1 MTMTMTTRS
10 MTRPISVASVLLVV
24 AVFALVVSSTTA
36 TASSTASSST
46 DRMVVGSSIFRQQRS
61 SSRTSQQQQ
70 QQQQQQEGLSS
81 GSGLSSS
88 KGSSSKRQGRWLKDE
103 SLPSLHRRNQ
113 QLLLQSSRNL
123 QSHSSTRRNLQ
134 TSNNNNA
141 MSVCELA
148 KIDEELNIFGTNEI
162 SCECTTIELD
172 DRYSEFININ
182 EQPTLVELKC
192 IDTRCSYC
200 SKDGQT
206 CDRYSYGSIY
216 EEIPRTAT
224 AAAYIAQVGYF
235 ETNQYIEGRDEAV
248 IYTEYYDPLNSNAN
262 ANNAAGNNDI
272 PVHSCSM
279 DIDGLR
285 CAVCEYIDCI
295 DDTTASGED
304 TGNLYYGLKVIC
316 SNIKIGDGLGGY
328 QTASDFETCNK
339 EQINDI
345 GSNQGT

>member
-1 MTMTMTTRS
+1 
-10 MTRPISVASVLLVV
+10 MTRPIYV
-24 AVFALVVSSTTA
+24 AVLVAVYALLVSSTTA
-36 TASSTASSST
+36 TASTTASSST
-46 DRMVVGSSIFRQQRS
+46 NRIAGSSIFRQQRS
-61 SSRTSQQQQ
+61 SSRTSQHQ
-70 QQQQQQEGLSS
+70 LA

-88 KGSSSKRQGRWLKDE
+88 KGSGLSSSKRQGRWLKDE

-113 QLLLQSSRNL
+113 QLQLQLQSN
-123 QSHSSTRRNLQ
+123 QSNQSQLHSSTRRNLQ

-182 EQPTLVELKC
+182 DQPTSVELKC

-262 ANNAAGNNDI
+262 NAGNNDI

-295 DDTTASGED
+295 DDTATED

-345 GSNQGT
+345 GSNQGTYVLRRYT

>member
-1 MTMTMTTRS
+1 MTMTTRI

-36 TASSTASSST
+36 STTASSTT
-46 DRMVVGSSIFRQQRS
+46 NRMVVGSSIFRQQRS

-70 QQQQQQEGLSS
+70 QQQQEGLSSGLSS

-182 EQPTLVELKC
+182 DQPTLVELKC

-248 IYTEYYDPLNSNAN
+248 IYTEYYDPLNLDI
-262 ANNAAGNNDI
+262 GNNDI

-295 DDTTASGED
+295 DDTTDTASG
-304 TGNLYYGLKVIC
+304 GNLYYGLKVIC